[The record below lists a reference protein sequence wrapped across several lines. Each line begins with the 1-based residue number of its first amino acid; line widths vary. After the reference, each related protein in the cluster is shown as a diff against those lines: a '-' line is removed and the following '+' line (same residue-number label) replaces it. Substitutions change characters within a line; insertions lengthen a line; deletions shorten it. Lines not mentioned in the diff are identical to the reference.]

1 MTTSPTS
8 MQPIPNTDVVAD
20 VPMPSRR
27 AYVPPKLE
35 LLGTGET
42 QATFNPT
49 SGSDGIFYS

>member
-8 MQPIPNTDVVAD
+8 MQPTPTTDAGTD

-42 QATFNPT
+42 QA
-49 SGSDGIFYS
+49 SGIPSGATDGIFYS

>member
-1 MTTSPTS
+1 
-8 MQPIPNTDVVAD
+8 MQPTPNTDSGTD
-20 VPMPSRR
+20 VPMPSRP

-49 SGSDGIFYS
+49 SGTDGIFYS

>member
-1 MTTSPTS
+1 MTTFPTS
-8 MQPIPNTDVVAD
+8 MPQTLIADAGTD
-20 VPMPSRR
+20 VPMPSRP

>member
-8 MQPIPNTDVVAD
+8 MQPTPTTDAGTD

-42 QATFNPT
+42 QSSPFGLGT
-49 SGSDGIFYS
+49 DGAFLYS

>member
-8 MQPIPNTDVVAD
+8 MQPTPNTDAVTD
-20 VPMPSRR
+20 VRMPSRP

-49 SGSDGIFYS
+49 SGTDGIFYS